1 MRVKNEREWEIYALS
16 FFFSF
21 SFFFLMKL
29 NFIEKTFKGNR

>member
-16 FFFSF
+16 FFFF